1 MMMVVSRSA
10 TMSQYSFGVETPGR
24 KATGSKSSSQQP
36 SGFTDKAQSGYVH
49 WPKSH
54 SCREQ
59 SRGSGLGTLA
69 APHSLQE
76 LPGQTK
82 WGLPASAS
90 GGLWV
95 FITPEELKS
104 GMLLEGFTRNF
115 LTKHPGTNPGVEVG
129 AAVLIKSYTC
139 EPWSTAQRKQGDPLS
154 TTSPDAGEESVESTC
169 PSLCLRA
176 DPSTL
181 PPASHLRCSP
191 FPHLTTIKTKVQAL
205 S

>member
-1 MMMVVSRSA
+1 MMMAVSRSA

-76 LPGQTK
+76 LPGRQ
-82 WGLPASAS
+82 GGVYLQVPVVAS
-90 GGLWV
+90 GSSSHR
-95 FITPEELKS
+95 KS
-104 GMLLEGFTRNF
+104 
-115 LTKHPGTNPGVEVG
+115 
-129 AAVLIKSYTC
+129 
-139 EPWSTAQRKQGDPLS
+139 
-154 TTSPDAGEESVESTC
+154 
-169 PSLCLRA
+169 
-176 DPSTL
+176 
-181 PPASHLRCSP
+181 
-191 FPHLTTIKTKVQAL
+191 
-205 S
+205 